1 MIGERIKKLRKQ
13 KGYSITE
20 LANLAKVSKSY
31 LSNIER
37 GLNKN
42 PSIHFLMKIAKP
54 LEVSIE
60 YLLRGDNQEA
70 AQTENDRKGILD
82 KEWENIIG
90 KAIEDGINKD
100 DFIEYISY
108 IKFKI
113 WERNQLKKTNDWWYS
128 KKKQEKL

>member
-1 MIGERIKKLRKQ
+1 MIGERIKSLRKQ
-13 KGYSITE
+13 KGISITE

-37 GLNKN
+37 DLNKN

-54 LEVSIE
+54 LGVSIE
-60 YLLRGDNQEA
+60 FLLKGNNQEDI
-70 AQTENDRKGILD
+70 QTEIDRKGILD
-82 KEWENIIG
+82 KEWENIIE
-90 KAIEDGINKD
+90 KVIEDGINKD

-113 WERNQLKKTNDWWYS
+113 WEKNQLKN
-128 KKKQEKL
+128 

>member
-1 MIGERIKKLRKQ
+1 MIGERLKKLRKQ
-13 KGYSITE
+13 KGFSITE

-37 GLNKN
+37 DLNKN

-60 YLLRGDNQEA
+60 FLLKGNNQEDT
-70 AQTENDRKGILD
+70 QTENDRKGILD
-82 KEWENIIG
+82 KEWENIIE
-90 KAIEDGINKD
+90 KAIENGINKD

-113 WERNQLKKTNDWWYS
+113 WEKNQLKNLK
-128 KKKQEKL
+128 